1 MTDNNFSHDRR
12 RLLRGALLG
21 IAAAPLAYV
30 SLRGSNAMA
39 EDMPILEEDDP
50 QAIALN
56 YVHDA
61 TDKDDMRS
69 EGAICGNC
77 RLWLADDETEWG
89 GCTAFPG
96 KLVNIDGWCS
106 AWVATS

>member
-56 YVHDA
+56 
-61 TDKDDMRS
+61 
-69 EGAICGNC
+69 
-77 RLWLADDETEWG
+77 
-89 GCTAFPG
+89 
-96 KLVNIDGWCS
+96 
-106 AWVATS
+106 